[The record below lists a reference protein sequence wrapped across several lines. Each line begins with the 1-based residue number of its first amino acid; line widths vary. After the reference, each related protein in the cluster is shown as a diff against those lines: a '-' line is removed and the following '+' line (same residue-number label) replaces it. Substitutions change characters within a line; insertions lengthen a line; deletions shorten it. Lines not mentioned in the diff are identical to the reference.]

1 MRCCQY
7 EIVRYDCSATLKAN
21 VIIGI
26 EVEVT
31 KGGLLGK
38 MKQTDSILFSFD
50 KERIISTKY
59 TKYTKMFKLI
69 SIPSMET
76 RQIVLR
82 CHRRHIRL
90 EVSNVLRTLFET
102 LNIIYYACRR
112 LGSMTDCFQIFQI
125 CTLLESFLPRNI
137 FWYL

>member
-7 EIVRYDCSATLKAN
+7 EIVRYDCSATLKTN

-50 KERIISTKY
+50 KQRLICI
-59 TKYTKMFKLI
+59 KYTKMFKLI
-69 SIPSMET
+69 PIPSMEI

-82 CHRRHIRL
+82 CHRRHILL
-90 EVSNVLRTLFET
+90 EVSNVLRMLFET
-102 LNIIYYACRR
+102 
-112 LGSMTDCFQIFQI
+112 
-125 CTLLESFLPRNI
+125 
-137 FWYL
+137 